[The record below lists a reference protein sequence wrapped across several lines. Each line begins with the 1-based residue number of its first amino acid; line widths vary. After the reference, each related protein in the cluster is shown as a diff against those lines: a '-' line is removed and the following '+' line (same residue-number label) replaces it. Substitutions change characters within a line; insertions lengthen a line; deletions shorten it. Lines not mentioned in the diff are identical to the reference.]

1 MDINNYLKKRADD
14 LMVFAMPK
22 NETLM
27 SEIFKFDPRELEL
40 VSSADIS
47 RYAIGLSQFL
57 IYFTSQ
63 INLSKV
69 KLMQKKRLI
78 ENQLNQSTVKAK
90 TKAERIIKLVQDNKE
105 LEQVVSDIEALECE
119 IKMTENLEKHYLE
132 LINAL
137 KRELGR
143 REVEY
148 KLSKSARLL

>member
-78 ENQLNQSTVKAK
+78 ENQLNQSTIKAK